1 MSREVWKV
9 VEVKA
14 GKTGVVKTKK
24 RGEEGRKEKEAKEER
39 VEEERKEEEETK
51 KGENNGSKKSGRRI
65 GDLGWRKRSSKVR
78 GRSQEIISFKV
89 PQMDSYLWKENK
101 WEDANKEAV
110 GSYNRSE
117 EIICAKEREG
127 ISIIKREERR
137 GI

>member
-51 KGENNGSKKSGRRI
+51 KGENNGSKKSCRRI
-65 GDLGWRKRSSKVR
+65 GDLG
-78 GRSQEIISFKV
+78 
-89 PQMDSYLWKENK
+89 
-101 WEDANKEAV
+101 
-110 GSYNRSE
+110 
-117 EIICAKEREG
+117 
-127 ISIIKREERR
+127 
-137 GI
+137 